1 LQELDDKIRRKRVN
15 FNYRIYET
23 KYYLLTD
30 GSGYPLADFS
40 IPNIRVQKG
49 ISLVVPES
57 RPETANIFMN

>member
-1 LQELDDKIRRKRVN
+1 MPDTEGKIKNNKVN

-40 IPNIRVQKG
+40 VPNIQVQKG

-57 RPETANIFMN
+57 RPETAKMF